1 LPLPFLFP
9 AVKIRQEGRGKPYP
23 YTRKAGFGK
32 NISMWERFF
41 NWQSDM
47 DWTWGPFLALRPA
60 RDVPMRPWVWVRLFA
75 ALSLAGALLIVLVGV
90 VCVLGPKVAA
100 WQRWVVPAGAA
111 ETLATLS
118 AMTSDTGF
126 RLAAAGIVLSL
137 PLLFFGFSL
146 PFHLAWNRR
155 ALRLAQGSHPAAQE
169 SVTEETPPEIWPP
182 APNRF

>member
-1 LPLPFLFP
+1 
-9 AVKIRQEGRGKPYP
+9 VIYGKVGQEGRGKPYP
-23 YTRKAGFGK
+23 YAIYMGSG
-32 NISMWERFF
+32 NNSGMWERFF

-60 RDVPMRPWVWVRLFA
+60 RDVPMRPWVWARLFA
-75 ALSLAGALLIVLVGV
+75 ALSLAGALLVVLVGV
-90 VCVLGPKVAA
+90 VCVLGPKVAV
-100 WQRWVVPAGAA
+100 QQHWVVPTGAA

-137 PLLFFGFSL
+137 PLLFFGFCL

-155 ALRLAQGSHPAAQE
+155 ALRLVRGPHPAN
-169 SVTEETPPEIWPP
+169 EEAASFPTPPESWPP

>member
-1 LPLPFLFP
+1 
-9 AVKIRQEGRGKPYP
+9 
-23 YTRKAGFGK
+23 
-32 NISMWERFF
+32 MWERFF

-47 DWTWGPFLALRPA
+47 DWTWGPFLPLRPA

-75 ALSLAGALLIVLVGV
+75 ALSLAGALLIVLGGV

-100 WQRWVVPAGAA
+100 LQHGVVPAGAA

-118 AMTSDTGF
+118 AMMSDTGF

-137 PLLFFGFSL
+137 PLLFFGFCL

-155 ALRLAQGSHPAAQE
+155 ALRLAREPRRADRTASG
-169 SVTEETPPEIWPP
+169 ETPPEIWPP